1 VWLRPRL
8 ASPRLLWL
16 VSSRLLVSST
26 PRLVSPRRRLVS
38 SRLLVSTPQ
47 LVSSRLLRR

>member
-1 VWLRPRL
+1 
-8 ASPRLLWL
+8 LLWL

-26 PRLVSPRRRLVS
+26 PQLVSPRRRLVS
-38 SRLLVSTPQ
+38 SRLLVSRPPQ